1 MTSVSHGQYD
11 HASCMSSR
19 LIRMLAKRLEN
30 RGLQTTLETSY
41 GDMTDDVKSEEIVVV
56 NPRSPERGLVRVGD
70 DGFMT
75 WEYSGKLDDAR
86 VGRILDEITNA
97 LQATGLPFRRQPS

>member
-1 MTSVSHGQYD
+1 MTSVPHGLCD
-11 HASCMSSR
+11 HAPCVSSR
-19 LIRMLAKRLEN
+19 LIRTLVKKLEN
-30 RGLQTTLETSY
+30 RGLQTKLETSY
-41 GDMTDDVKSEEIVVV
+41 GDMTDDVKTEEIVVI

-75 WEYSGKLDDAR
+75 WEYSGKLDEAR

-97 LQATGLPFRRQPS
+97 LQATGLPLRRPPS

>member
-1 MTSVSHGQYD
+1 MTSVPHGLCD
-11 HASCMSSR
+11 HAPCVSSR
-19 LIRMLAKRLEN
+19 LIRTLARKLEN

-75 WEYSGKLDDAR
+75 WEYSGKFDDAR
-86 VGRILDEITNA
+86 VERILDEITNA
-97 LQATGLPFRRQPS
+97 LQATGLPFRRAPS